1 MDRLRQRVI
10 CKNRATGSVL
20 QSVAEVKMSGL
31 AAWLVAKTTG
41 RLALA
46 ALLLFVVFTAVVLPR
61 QVGEA
66 EQGNGSSASPDTSLF
81 YTAEQLYD
89 LAEAYGAARRMAY
102 VRTRLTFDVVWP
114 LVYTLFLTTALS
126 WLMARGFAT
135 GSAWRRANLAPLLG
149 MLFDFLE
156 NGATSLVMAR
166 YPAETPVVAELA
178 GVLTLVK
185 WLFVGGSLGLLLV
198 GMVAALRRRA

>member
-1 MDRLRQRVI
+1 
-10 CKNRATGSVL
+10 
-20 QSVAEVKMSGL
+20 MSRL
-31 AAWLVAKTTG
+31 AAWLEAKTTG
-41 RLALA
+41 RLALV

-61 QVGEA
+61 QAGEA
-66 EQGNGSSASPDTSLF
+66 EQASGSSASPDTSLF
-81 YTAEQLYD
+81 YTTEQLYD
-89 LAEAYGAARRMAY
+89 WAEAYGAAGRAGYIRA
-102 VRTRLTFDVVWP
+102 RLTFDVVWP

-126 WLMARGFAT
+126 WLMARGFAA

-185 WLFVGGSLGLLLV
+185 WLFVGGSFGLLLV
-198 GMVAALRRRA
+198 GMVAALRRRR